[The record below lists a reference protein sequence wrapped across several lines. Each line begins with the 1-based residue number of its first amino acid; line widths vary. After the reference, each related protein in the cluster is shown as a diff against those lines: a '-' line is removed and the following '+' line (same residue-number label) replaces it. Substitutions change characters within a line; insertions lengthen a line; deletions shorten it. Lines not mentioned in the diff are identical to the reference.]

1 MQFHKGRRQL
11 VLGLLLSFMMMKM
24 VLMIML
30 QSGTEEPSLLTG
42 NKQGHT
48 VSFDGYGPEHNE
60 TIKSLR
66 KAIERGEVKLL

>member
-1 MQFHKGRRQL
+1 MLEF
-11 VLGLLLSFMMMKM
+11 LLSFMMKKM

-30 QSGTEEPSLLTG
+30 QCGSYRGTIIAY
-42 NKQGHT
+42 NKRGHI